1 MWRVKR
7 KYWRI
12 SAWGAGGAVILIPLA
27 IWKYQLIFPAY
38 LLTALGCAV
47 WATCRTLRKIAL
59 PSRVRLLLALPIFL
73 CWSWA
78 GFVPLLPV
86 GLFSIWYSDTCP
98 ERGFKVPV
106 YELRGYPVRN
116 VTFHRSYSLESF
128 NFDITEQEFREL
140 SRHFSQP
147 LREITKTF
155 HISVLEVPAKTWAE
169 TVMTDVSVEHGL
181 YSEYRQSNGGG
192 YLLVFD
198 RDHDRGYYRCSP
210 R

>member
-1 MWRVKR
+1 M
-7 KYWRI
+7 
-12 SAWGAGGAVILIPLA
+12 IPLA
-27 IWKYQLIFPAY
+27 IWKLQLIFPAY
-38 LLTALGCAV
+38 LLTCLGCAV
-47 WATCRTLRKIAL
+47 WATCWTVRKIAL
-59 PSRVRLLLALPIFL
+59 PNWVRLLLALPIFL
-73 CWSWA
+73 CWSWVS
-78 GFVPLLPV
+78 FVPLFPV
-86 GLFSIWYSDTCP
+86 GLFSIWYSDTYP
-98 ERGFKVPV
+98 EQGLKVPV

-147 LREITKTF
+147 LREITKPLN
-155 HISVLEVPAKTWAE
+155 ISVLEVPAKNWAE
-169 TVMTDVSVEHGL
+169 TVMAGVSVEHGL

-198 RDHDRGYYRCSP
+198 RNHDRGYYRCSP

>member
-1 MWRVKR
+1 MKKNYLRFIGWSV
-7 KYWRI
+7 
-12 SAWGAGGAVILIPLA
+12 GGIVVLILLA
-27 IWKYQLIFPAY
+27 SWKFRLIFPAY
-38 LLTALGCAV
+38 LLTCLGGTI
-47 WATCRTLRKIAL
+47 WATCWTVRKIAL
-59 PSRVRLLLALPIFL
+59 SNRIRLLLALPIFL
-73 CWSWA
+73 CWSWM

-86 GLFSIWYSDTCP
+86 GLFSIWYSETYP
-98 ERGFKVPV
+98 EQGLKVPM

-140 SRHFSQP
+140 SKHFSQP
-147 LREITKTF
+147 LREITTPF
-155 HISVLEVPAKTWAE
+155 HIRVLKVPAKNWAE
-169 TVMTDVSVEHGL
+169 AVTEDIFVEHGL

-198 RDHDRGYYRCSP
+198 RNHDRGYYRCSP